1 MQNNELV
8 KAIKSCILEDVE
20 KEEVIAEL
28 KRYKRNFESEL
39 DYNWYQHGNILP
51 FYAQIRDLYRD
62 IGIIP
67 PEDCGELQ
75 EHFERHVRTAID
87 ELLEENE

>member
-8 KAIKSCILEDVE
+8 KAIKAFILEDVD

-28 KRYKRNFESEL
+28 KRYKREFESEL
-39 DYNWYQHGNILP
+39 DYNWYKYGNILP
-51 FYAQIRDLYRD
+51 YYSQIRDLYRE
-62 IGIIP
+62 IGIVP

-87 ELLEENE
+87 ELLEENA

>member
-8 KAIKSCILEDVE
+8 KAIKAYMLEDE
-20 KEEVIAEL
+20 DKEEVIAEL
-28 KRYKRNFESEL
+28 KRYKREYASEP
-39 DYNWYQHGNILP
+39 DYNWYQYGNILP
-51 FYAQIRDLYRD
+51 YYSQIRDLYGK
-62 IGIIP
+62 IGIVP
-67 PEDCGELQ
+67 PEDCDELQ

>member
-8 KAIKSCILEDVE
+8 KAIKAYILEDE
-20 KEEVIAEL
+20 DKEEVLAEL
-28 KRYKRNFESEL
+28 RRYRNEFPSEPG
-39 DYNWYQHGNILP
+39 YNWYQYGNILP
-51 FYAQIRDLYRD
+51 YYSQIRDFYGE
-62 IGIIP
+62 IGIVP

-75 EHFERHVRTAID
+75 DHFERHVRTAID

>member
-8 KAIKSCILEDVE
+8 KAIKAYMLEDE
-20 KEEVIAEL
+20 DKEEVIAEL
-28 KRYKRNFESEL
+28 KRYKREFSMEL
-39 DYNWYQHGNILP
+39 DYNWYQYGNILP
-51 FYAQIRDLYRD
+51 YYSQIRDFYGKN
-62 IGIIP
+62 GIVP
-67 PEDCGELQ
+67 PEDCAELQ

>member
-8 KAIKSCILEDVE
+8 KAIKAYILEDVDR
-20 KEEVIAEL
+20 EETLNEL
-28 KRYKRNFESEL
+28 RRYRNEFPSET
-39 DYNWYQHGNILP
+39 DYNWYKYGNILP
-51 FYAQIRDLYRD
+51 YYSQIRDFYERN
-62 IGIIP
+62 GIVP
-67 PEDCGELQ
+67 PEDCAELQ